1 VGQALKGK
9 AREDR
14 SKTKAPL
21 KVLAYT
27 GLPAA
32 QLMALEP
39 QHIDWEAECMR
50 VAPKR
55 KGRGTDRRTLPL
67 STQAVEA
74 LREFDALDC
83 WGRFSTSS
91 MWKTFNRAC
100 VTAKVQ
106 GVRPYDLRHS
116 FGTKVYATTGDPL
129 AVQSLLL
136 HSTQKMTARYTQGA
150 MDHRL
155 RLAVRSF
162 GQAVR
167 PANRGSKSWQSAEKV
182 ENTA

>member
-1 VGQALKGK
+1 MHASGAEAQGP
-9 AREDR
+9 RHR
-14 SKTKAPL
+14 P
-21 KVLAYT
+21 
-27 GLPAA
+27 PHAA
-32 QLMALEP
+32 P
-39 QHIDWEAECMR
+39 QHAS
-50 VAPKR
+50 
-55 KGRGTDRRTLPL
+55 RR
-67 STQAVEA
+67 A

-83 WGRFSTSS
+83 WGRFSTSW